1 MSVRKDMAW
10 AIARVTIVFDQ
21 WGLASVSYPL
31 VLVDVRKDHNLVT
44 IALKIRRAML
54 DPKPFHAI

>member
-1 MSVRKDMAW
+1 MPW
-10 AIARVTIVFDQ
+10 AIVRVAIVFDQ

-31 VLVDVRKDHNLVT
+31 VLVDVSKDHNLVT

-54 DPKPFHAI
+54 DPTLFHAI

>member
-1 MSVRKDMAW
+1 MSRRKDMAW

-31 VLVDVRKDHNLVT
+31 VLVDVSKDHNLVT

-54 DPKPFHAI
+54 DPTLFHAI